1 MLIMVELTEFEKA
14 ILLTFLIMT
23 KGSLRKRIYRED
35 VTARV
40 PMRRRAICRRW
51 MLKLVEKGLLVKK
64 DEYYSLTKAGVVEAR
79 RLLVTGTKFLLP

>member
-1 MLIMVELTEFEKA
+1 
-14 ILLTFLIMT
+14 
-23 KGSLRKRIYRED
+23 
-35 VTARV
+35 
-40 PMRRRAICRRW
+40 MRRRAICSRW